1 MGKSSKKNMPKD
13 RATPIAKPVKAP
25 ADPELAA
32 LREKK
37 ILPVINDLQSP
48 ETSKRSQAASVI
60 ANLIEDTKTR
70 KLLLREQVVRILLEQ
85 TITDSSLESKSAG
98 WGILRNLALEEEADF
113 SIHLYRQDIL
123 TPTAAI
129 IQMIIETIESKDTP
143 IAKLPKAQQSLLWT
157 LSTSVV
163 GLISSLAE
171 AQQDILDAIS
181 RLSTILNFLFGLLN
195 VPGVPSE
202 LFIEVL
208 SCIATLTEDNEVL
221 AQQIVQRDAWLKGL
235 MQLREIGDSRAVA
248 ACAVLHNIFNAL
260 QWYDHNTPMSGA
272 SDAMLIPT
280 LVHCMSKAKENLPS
294 NRSEAGNMDP
304 DQILKMAL
312 EITASIA
319 TSLQEALEHGG
330 KHEKEFEGF
339 GDNKDAEG
347 DESMMADDVNDDAS
361 DDDEGSDQGEP
372 EEDEEE
378 EDEMTLEQMQA
389 DMDRVIG
396 DGSDDED
403 DGEAIPATL
412 DYLIRDATPFIL
424 GLTKSKNDD
433 VAAHAVS
440 TLNNIAWSI
449 SSIDFSSASPRLI
462 KAWKPL
468 AQQIWAEA
476 VTPVLASNTAD
487 VELASAITSLAWA
500 VARSVQGQVNIA
512 DEEAKKFMALYQAS
526 KGVPASDSEGDAFQ
540 GLGVKC
546 IGVLGRLAL
555 NPAPLALNREIGV
568 FLLTIL
574 SALPDTPV
582 ADMVQALD
590 EIFDIY
596 ADKAYGC
603 DQIFWNN
610 NFWKHLDELKAKVS
624 KATKTIDKRK
634 ETELRSRAD
643 EVVLNLQRFLSY
655 KKKEQKYDVVRQ

>member
-1 MGKSSKKNMPKD
+1 MGKSKQKSMAKD

-37 ILPVINDLQSP
+37 ILPVVKDLQSP
-48 ETSKRSQAASVI
+48 DTSKRSAAASVI

-98 WGILRNLALEEEADF
+98 WGILHNLAIEEENDF

-129 IQMIIETIESKDTP
+129 IQMIIETIESKETP
-143 IAKLPKAQQSLLWT
+143 IAKLPKSQQQLLWT

-163 GLISSLAE
+163 GLIGSLAE
-171 AQQDILDAIS
+171 AQQDILEAIS
-181 RLSTILNFLFGLLN
+181 KIPTVLNFLFGLLN
-195 VPGVPSE
+195 VPGVPAE
-202 LFIEVL
+202 LFLEVL

-221 AQQIVQRDAWLKGL
+221 AQQVVERDAWLKGL
-235 MQLREIGDSRAVA
+235 MQLREAGGSRAVA

-260 QWYDHNTPMSGA
+260 EWYDHNTPMSGA
-272 SDAMLIPT
+272 SDAMLIPA
-280 LVHCMSKAKENLPS
+280 LVHCMSKAKEDLPS
-294 NRSEAGNMDP
+294 NRSEAGNLDP

-330 KHEKEFEGF
+330 KEENQKEFEGF

-347 DESMMADDVNDDAS
+347 DESMMADVDVADDGS
-361 DDDEGSDQGEP
+361 DDEGSDEGEP
-372 EEDEEE
+372 EEDEGDD
-378 EDEMTLEQMQA
+378 DEMTIEQMQA

-403 DGEAIPATL
+403 EGETIQPTL

-424 GLTKSKNDD
+424 DLTKSDNEE

-449 SSIDFSSASPRLI
+449 SSIDFSTASKRLTA
-462 KAWKPL
+462 AWKPL
-468 AQQIWAEA
+468 AQQIWTEA

-487 VELASAITSLAWA
+487 IELASSITSLAWA
-500 VARSVQGQVNIA
+500 IGRSVQGQINIA
-512 DEEAKKFMALYQAS
+512 PEEAKKFMALYQAS
-526 KGVPASDSEGDAFQ
+526 KNVPTEGDAFQ

-555 NPAPLALNREIGV
+555 DPAPIALNREIGI
-568 FLLTIL
+568 FLLTVL
-574 SALPDTPV
+574 SALPEAPV

-590 EIFDIY
+590 EIFDVY
-596 ADKAYGC
+596 ADKTYPC
-603 DQIFWNN
+603 DKTFVSDG
-610 NFWKHLDELKAKVS
+610 FLKHLEELKPKVS
-624 KATKTIDKRK
+624 KAAKTVDKRK
-634 ETELRSRAD
+634 NTELRSRAD
-643 EVVLNLQRFLSY
+643 EVVLNLQRFISY
-655 KKKEQKYDVVRQ
+655 KKKELKYDVVRQ